1 NREYHG
7 FDTELG
13 VAPHVEDRTA
23 PFEMAW
29 SVERLP
35 GEAVVTRIRLFGTP
49 ATAPPFGQCGLSP
62 LAWLEGLEHIPSPVG
77 GVAFDPDLATASD
90 APIPRNTARWR
101 LRIPASVA
109 AQRASDAVEEPVEIR
124 TWLEPAPGAAEGAPG
139 ARVSTTWAWWCAS
152 PESVPVVER
161 SQFLGDPRWNPY
173 L

>member
-1 NREYHG
+1 
-7 FDTELG
+7 
-13 VAPHVEDRTA
+13 
-23 PFEMAW
+23 
-29 SVERLP
+29 
-35 GEAVVTRIRLFGTP
+35 
-49 ATAPPFGQCGLSP
+49 
-62 LAWLEGLEHIPSPVG
+62 
-77 GVAFDPDLATASD
+77 TASD

-173 L
+173 LDLMDGEAAFAGGYNRWHKDIAAREPAAGGSWPGLGLDRMAEGFGAGSVRADVPRLFAL